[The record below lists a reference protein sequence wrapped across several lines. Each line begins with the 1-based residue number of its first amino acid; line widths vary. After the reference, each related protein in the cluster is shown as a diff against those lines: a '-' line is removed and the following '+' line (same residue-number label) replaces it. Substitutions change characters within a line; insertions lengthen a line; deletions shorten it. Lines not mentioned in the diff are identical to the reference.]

1 MRLVR
6 KPKAVH
12 GVAVAAAAGIVV
24 TAVVAAADVSATS
37 RI

>member
-24 TAVVAAADVSATS
+24 TAVAAADVSATS